1 MDSGNEGRY
10 QEFIVGNKE
19 FKLFYQNRDSDYLIL
34 PDFEARREYTEE
46 GHPFMLM
53 IHDECP
59 ECTAKGEI
67 CGGCDWFVHEPGCPI
82 GICMNEKHLIKN
94 SMSWEEE

>member
-1 MDSGNEGRY
+1 MNSENEERHRV
-10 QEFIVGNKE
+10 FVVGDRV
-19 FKLFYQNRDSDYLIL
+19 FKLYYENEVPTCLVL
-34 PDFEARREYTEE
+34 PNFEMHPEYTVE

-59 ECTAKGEI
+59 ECSTKGEI

-82 GICMNEKHLIKN
+82 GICMNEALRRSPTQK
-94 SMSWEEE
+94 